1 MKQTELSTAQKR
13 SARYT
18 SLFFWLGLAV
28 VLAYAAWY
36 NWAFA
41 DMVNLSVDET
51 THLMWLRLIEAGYK
65 PYSEIYITYPPVFPL
80 FLELSW
86 ALWPSLAGLCWASF
100 GYAVLT
106 AVAVALL
113 TRRIGTPLA
122 GLFAAFVIANSFG
135 SCNILSEK
143 MSMSGAVLAVWLAL
157 VYRDTGRR
165 WLLPLSAL
173 ALAVSQLTKLQSPFI
188 LGVIAFI
195 LAHAAL
201 PQTDSLRSWRS
212 FRRRQFIVDGLIWGG
227 SLVVVAAGFYL
238 LYDLHAL
245 YDQTLGQ
252 HLAARE
258 AFMHDANYWAA
269 SLNRLTEF
277 VQDNLWLLPLALM
290 GLIQMFIHKTKD
302 RYTLLVWFVLAAL
315 TLLLH
320 RPVRNKHFIVFEP
333 LLAIWAGLAVS
344 YGWLALKQLKTTTW
358 PIRGLA
364 AVTGLLLLGYLLP
377 TLTLL
382 AGGWRGESPLLAG
395 GPPANKA
402 QELNFIN
409 AVTLPGDCLLTDNM
423 RLAYFSGRLVPPELA
438 EISSNRF
445 LSGHLTL
452 ADLVIA
458 GSENDCQIVATDSR
472 IARFTPDFKKWAE
485 INYLGRFRYDDNA
498 MLYVSKINTTPNP
511 AHPQDS
517 QLGEAIRFLG
527 YTVQPDQPSAGQRLT
542 LISFWKAVAPINAD
556 YTIFVQLR
564 DANNATVVGADHQP
578 YEGIVPTGSW
588 RIDAVVRDVV
598 HLDLPPDLPPGD
610 YKLAV
615 GMYRLDTQ
623 ERLPLL
629 NDTSGENAILL
640 GPITLYSPDA
650 ALVVNQ

>member
-1 MKQTELSTAQKR
+1 MKQTASPSPQPNT
-13 SARYT
+13 RYAT
-18 SLFFWLGLAV
+18 LFFWLGLAV
-28 VLAYAAWY
+28 TLAYAAWY

-51 THLMWLRLIEAGYK
+51 THLMWLRLIQAGYK

-86 ALWPSLAGLCWASF
+86 VLWPSLAGLCWASF
-100 GYAVLT
+100 GYALLT

-113 TRRIGTPLA
+113 TRRLSTALA

-135 SCNILSEK
+135 SCSILSEK
-143 MSMSGAVLAVWLAL
+143 MSMSGAIFAVWLAM

-173 ALAVSQLTKLQSPFI
+173 TLTISQLTKIQSPFI
-188 LGVIAFI
+188 PGVIAFI
-195 LAHAAL
+195 LAQAAWQ
-201 PQTDSLRSWRS
+201 PANGVGATWRS
-212 FRRRQFIVDGLIWGG
+212 FRWRQFVVDGLIWGG
-227 SLVVVAAGFYL
+227 ALIAAIAVFYL
-238 LYDLHAL
+238 RYDLHAL

-258 AFMHDANYWAA
+258 AFMDDATYWAS
-269 SLNRLTEF
+269 SLSRLIEF
-277 VQDNLWLLPLALM
+277 VQDNLWLLPLALV
-290 GLIQMFIHKTKD
+290 GFIQMFIHKTKD
-302 RYTLLVWFVLAAL
+302 RYTLLLWFTLAAI
-315 TLLLH
+315 TLLVH
-320 RPVRNKHFIVFEP
+320 RPLRNKHFIVFEP

-344 YGWLALKQLKTTTW
+344 YGWLALKQLRTTSW

-364 AVTGLLLLGYLLP
+364 AVTAVLLLGYLLP
-377 TLTLL
+377 TLTTV

-395 GPPANKA
+395 GPPPNKE
-402 QELNFIN
+402 QELNFID
-409 AVTLPGDCLLTDNM
+409 AVTLPSDCLLTDNM
-423 RLAYFSGRLVPPELA
+423 RLAYFSGRQVPPELA

-445 LSGHLTL
+445 RSGHLTL
-452 ADLVIA
+452 ADLVVA
-458 GSENDCQIVATDSR
+458 GTEHDCQIVATDSR

-485 INYLGRFRYDDNA
+485 INYLGRFRYDENA
-498 MLYVSKINTTPNP
+498 MLYVSKIKTTPNP
-511 AHPQDS
+511 EYPQDS

-527 YTVQPDQPSAGQRLT
+527 YSVQPDHPAAGQRLT
-542 LISFWKAVAPINAD
+542 LISFWKAIAPVDTD

-564 DANNATVVGADHQP
+564 DANNNTILGADHQP

-588 RIDAVVRDVV
+588 RVDAVVRDVV

-615 GMYRLDTQ
+615 GMYRLDTL

-629 NDTSGENAILL
+629 DDAGGENALLL
-640 GPITLYSPDA
+640 GPISIS
-650 ALVVNQ
+650 Q